1 MENWKDIK
9 GYEGFYKVSNIGN
22 VKSLERKVKC
32 KGGGLR
38 TVNEKILKQY
48 LDGKGYFQVKLNK
61 KGKYK
66 SFNTHKLV
74 AMSFLS
80 HTPCGH
86 KIVVDHIDNNP
97 LNNNVENLQL
107 ITNRDNC
114 SKDRKGGTSKY
125 VGVFDNDKGVNRWVA
140 SISLGKKTINL
151 GSFDT
156 EERASIAYN
165 FALTQLDKLKEYSL
179 TK

>member
-1 MENWKDIK
+1 MEKWKDIK
-9 GYEGFYKVSNIGN
+9 GYEELYQVSNLGN

-32 KGGGLR
+32 KGGALR
-38 TVNEKILKQY
+38 TVNKKLLKLY
-48 LDGKGYFQVKLNK
+48 LDGKGYLQVKLNK
-61 KGKYK
+61 KGNYK

-74 AMSFLS
+74 AMSFLG

-107 ITNRDNC
+107 ITNRENL
-114 SKDRKGGTSKY
+114 SKDKKGGTSKY
-125 VGVFDNDKGVNRWVA
+125 VGVFYNGRGVKRWRA
-140 SISLGKKTINL
+140 NISLGKKTINL
-151 GSFDT
+151 GSFNS

-165 FALTQLDKLKEYSL
+165 FALTQLDKLKEYNL
-179 TK
+179 TR